1 VVGTPS
7 KPQVYRDVIDA
18 LVDMCKNVQGRVG
31 PDRARRG
38 VWNQNASADFIPD
51 QHEINL
57 FLRRLS
63 PEDRETLARMLEH
76 QTEVGVHQTLAIL
89 GEHNVEPFG
98 EGYEGAAYNDFVG
111 RMQGWK
117 WPSR

>member
-1 VVGTPS
+1 MPS
-7 KPQVYRDVIDA
+7 KPQLYRDVIDA
-18 LVDMCKNVQGRVG
+18 LVDMCKNVQGQVG
-31 PDRARRG
+31 PDRARSG
-38 VWNQNASADFIPD
+38 VWNHNASAKLLPD

-63 PEDRETLARMLEH
+63 PKDREILASMLEH

-89 GEHNVEPFG
+89 GDYNVEPFV

-111 RMQGWK
+111 RMREWE
-117 WPSR
+117 WPSE

>member
-1 VVGTPS
+1 VVGMPS

-18 LVDMCKNVQGRVG
+18 LVDMCKNVQGQVG

-38 VWNQNASADFIPD
+38 LWNQNATSEFIPD

-57 FLRRLS
+57 FLARLS
-63 PEDRETLARMLEH
+63 PKDRETLAAMLEH
-76 QTEVGVHQTLAIL
+76 QVEVGVHQTLAIL
-89 GEHNVEPFG
+89 GDHGIEPFV

-111 RMQGWK
+111 RMQEWE
-117 WPSR
+117 WPEK